1 MKTGSLSDVSVSL
14 IILFQM
20 VLSRVLV
27 QLQRL
32 RQFHHE
38 NAKDHRRLIKVL
50 DCMQLDTLKVTPT
63 QSPSK
68 IAVELESF
76 EQLATLASHFYERD
90 QVLKTSI
97 DRTLQVFHGLRP
109 GQLKRLKEQLKTV
122 KKELG
127 EIREKLVR
135 EGDYMQRVGRRV
147 EMVVGE
153 FRVRCR
159 EAYTEYLKCL
169 DLDLRRVLKP
179 LVPSSVLDEEIRY
192 KHINGSVP
200 SSLRSSLKSELRD
213 PPVAEPSDPQAQTQ
227 NHTELLVNTLE
238 TVARELIGVCC
249 EANRRYYEIVDP
261 KELISG
267 PPTPLAAQLPEYFSF
282 KAANYQED
290 QLDLLN
296 LVDPAI
302 ISETQRGILMEK
314 LVKLGR
320 DSKLGSKLLEP
331 AQVQKLKL
339 TLESLARKQVDFR
352 DLSLSAILRD
362 ESLLSSTGREK
373 LVFSLIN
380 SDRPHSQHVT
390 LEEMM
395 KAGREDSSAEFAVLP
410 NRETR
415 TPSVRKQARTPD
427 RPTTPTRSEIVE
439 APTLIDVS
447 FEGNLQLETPLS
459 KPNYRGDFYTPQGG
473 EDIKRGQSFF
483 KKHRQALPP
492 ISKPEPEKNPR
503 PARGGPALRRSE
515 PKEIRVHS
523 VTPGPVRRSKEER
536 KVAKK
541 SSRSPVPHK
550 AKTYLK
556 KHSLS

>member
-1 MKTGSLSDVSVSL
+1 
-14 IILFQM
+14 
-20 VLSRVLV
+20 
-27 QLQRL
+27 
-32 RQFHHE
+32 
-38 NAKDHRRLIKVL
+38 
-50 DCMQLDTLKVTPT
+50 MQLDTLKVSPTP
-63 QSPSK
+63 SPSK

-90 QVLKTSI
+90 QVVKTSI

-109 GQLKRLKEQLKTV
+109 GKLRRLKEQLKTV
-122 KKELG
+122 KRELG

-159 EAYTEYLKCL
+159 ETYTEYLKSL

-179 LVPSSVLDEEIRY
+179 LVPNSVLDDEIRY

-200 SSLRSSLKSELRD
+200 SSLRSSLKSEIRD
-213 PPVAEPSDPQAQTQ
+213 PPTADPSDPQAQAQ
-227 NHTELLVNTLE
+227 AHSELLVNTLE
-238 TVARELIGVCC
+238 TVARELITVCC
-249 EANRRYYEIVDP
+249 EANRRYYEVVDP

-282 KAANYQED
+282 KAAAYQED
-290 QLDLLN
+290 QLDIMN

-302 ISETQRGILMEK
+302 ISETQRGVLMEK
-314 LVKLGR
+314 LIKLGK
-320 DSKLGSKLLEP
+320 DCKSLPPE
-331 AQVQKLKL
+331 QVHKLKYK
-339 TLESLARKQVDFR
+339 LESLARKQVDFR
-352 DLSLSAILRD
+352 DLNLAEILKD

-395 KAGREDSSAEFAVLP
+395 NAGADDVSVDLVPITEKESQQIAPIPAIRKPV
-410 NRETR
+410 R
-415 TPSVRKQARTPD
+415 TPPNKPLSVAK
-427 RPTTPTRSEIVE
+427 SEIIE
-439 APTLIDVS
+439 ASKLTDIS
-447 FEGNLQLETPLS
+447 FDGNSQLETPLG
-459 KPNYRGDFYTPQGG
+459 KQNYRGDFYTPQGAEG
-473 EDIKRGQSFF
+473 LKRSKGFF
-483 KKHRQALPP
+483 EKHRKSLPP
-492 ISKPEPEKNPR
+492 ISKSEKKNSPVR
-503 PARGGPALRRSE
+503 AGTALRRSE
-515 PKEIRVHS
+515 HKEVRVHS

-536 KVAKK
+536 KGAKR
-541 SSRSPVPHK
+541 SSRSPLPQK
-550 AKTYLK
+550 TKTYSK

>member
-1 MKTGSLSDVSVSL
+1 
-14 IILFQM
+14 M

-415 TPSVRKQARTPD
+415 TPSVRKQVRTPD

-447 FEGNLQLETPLS
+447 FEGNLQLETPMS
-459 KPNYRGDFYTPQGG
+459 KQNYRGDFYTPQGG
-473 EDIKRGQSFF
+473 EDIKRGKSFF
-483 KKHRQALPP
+483 EKHRKSLPP
-492 ISKPEPEKNPR
+492 ISKQPEKKVS

>member
-1 MKTGSLSDVSVSL
+1 
-14 IILFQM
+14 M

-109 GQLKRLKEQLKTV
+109 SQLRKLKEQLKTV

-159 EAYTEYLKCL
+159 ETYTEFLKSL

-213 PPVAEPSDPQAQTQ
+213 PPVAESSDPQAQAQ
-227 NHTELLVNTLE
+227 VHTELLVNTLE

-261 KELISG
+261 KELVSG

-314 LVKLGR
+314 LMKLGR
-320 DSKLGSKLLEP
+320 DSALGSKLLEP

-352 DLSLSAILRD
+352 DLSLSAILKD

-395 KAGREDSSAEFAVLP
+395 QAGHDSSTELAVF
-410 NRETR
+410 
-415 TPSVRKQARTPD
+415 PSKEALIPSARRQVRTPD
-427 RPTTPTRSEIVE
+427 RPVPTAKAEMMEV
-439 APTLIDVS
+439 PTFTDISLEENS
-447 FEGNLQLETPLS
+447 QLETPLS
-459 KPNYRGDFYTPQGG
+459 KNYRGDFYTPQGG
-473 EDIKRGQSFF
+473 EGMKRGRSFF
-483 KKHRQALPP
+483 ERHRKSLPP
-492 ISKPEPEKNPR
+492 ISKPEKKS

-515 PKEIRVHS
+515 PREVRVHS

-536 KVAKK
+536 KGAKK

-550 AKTYLK
+550 AKTYSK